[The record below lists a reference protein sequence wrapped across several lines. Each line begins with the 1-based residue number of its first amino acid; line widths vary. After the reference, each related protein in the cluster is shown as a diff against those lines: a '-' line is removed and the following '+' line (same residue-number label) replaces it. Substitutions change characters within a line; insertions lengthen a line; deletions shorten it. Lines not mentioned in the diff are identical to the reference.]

1 MLCSDEAF
9 QSSSLDQSA
18 ILSGLDRYGP
28 ILTPNDP
35 PYTYFSI
42 AYAGGARR
50 LSLDTSPPTTAEGE
64 VFGVRIEAPKSPVE
78 DYRAVGWVQ
87 HMLPDRTYYYT
98 RTMAPSVPMSSDSF
112 TLVTDL
118 DLGKEGVL
126 KSVKDEVAAALP
138 RLRRHS
144 NQGSF
149 DLWIYTDSDST
160 GVNSNPSGPDTP
172 SKINL
177 RWVSHASRSV
187 AVYPIET
194 ANGGVSTSL
203 VEAAEETE
211 KKKASTELAYW
222 QYIEKHPAHTT
233 LPQGAKEEAIHAL
246 TWSHTGELIV
256 ASPDDARTKQ
266 HFRLVVA
273 SRPSCSQRVHA
284 RGVYKPLE
292 SSRRYR
298 Q

>member
-1 MLCSDEAF
+1 
-9 QSSSLDQSA
+9 
-18 ILSGLDRYGP
+18 
-28 ILTPNDP
+28 
-35 PYTYFSI
+35 
-42 AYAGGARR
+42 
-50 LSLDTSPPTTAEGE
+50 
-64 VFGVRIEAPKSPVE
+64 
-78 DYRAVGWVQ
+78 
-87 HMLPDRTYYYT
+87 
-98 RTMAPSVPMSSDSF
+98 MSSDSF

-126 KSVKDEVAAALP
+126 KTVKDEVAAALP
-138 RLRRHS
+138 QLRRYS

-149 DLWIYTDSDST
+149 DLWIYNDSDST
-160 GVNSNPSGPDTP
+160 GIKSKPSGPNTP
-172 SKINL
+172 LTTSKVNL
-177 RWVSHASRSV
+177 RLVSHTSRSV

-194 ANGGVSTSL
+194 ANGGISTSL
-203 VEAAEETE
+203 VEGAEETE
-211 KKKASTELAYW
+211 RKKASMELAYW

-233 LPQGAKEEAIHAL
+233 LSQGAKEEAIHAL

-256 ASPDDARTKQ
+256 TSPGETWTKI

-292 SSRRYR
+292 SDRRYR